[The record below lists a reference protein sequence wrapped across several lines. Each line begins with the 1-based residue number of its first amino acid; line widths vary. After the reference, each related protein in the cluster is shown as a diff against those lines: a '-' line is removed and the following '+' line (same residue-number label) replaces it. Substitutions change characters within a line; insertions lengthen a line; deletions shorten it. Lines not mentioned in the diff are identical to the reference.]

1 MKKKDITFLCQIWT
15 YVFQVRKI
23 QEDDST
29 VRVQKDKSPNIRDVS
44 PEVHIDSQEKSENME
59 NDVRKP
65 HVGEMDAQPL
75 RTVSRD
81 ITHQKVV
88 TQKENLHELNVIQKK
103 NAPTNSFVTKQRN
116 IAHNSNTVSKPSF
129 QGPKQSVSGRT
140 LSAQNKRPGSG
151 TGKKKVVPAH
161 ISAPFQTNPNL
172 KTSKLQSTY
181 RSATTSKP
189 SLRAQANASS
199 AKVRTGVVNRS
210 VKGSHS
216 ASTKTEQ
223 VKFSHEKS
231 DISVRSTSHDSKAH
245 CDKDDEAV
253 SVTDVKSKQN
263 DLNFRESAEKD
274 RLNLNANCDDKTSS
288 SILHETGQSTAMIDK
303 ISGGMNDAEQSN
315 SEDETEKLFHLK
327 RDG

>member
-1 MKKKDITFLCQIWT
+1 M
-15 YVFQVRKI
+15 RKI

-29 VRVQKDKSPNIRDVS
+29 VRVQKDKSPKIRDIS
-44 PEVHIDSQEKSENME
+44 PEVHTCIDNQKKSESME
-59 NDVRKP
+59 NDVRKSCAS
-65 HVGEMDAQPL
+65 EMEAQSL
-75 RTVSRD
+75 STVSRD

-88 TQKENLHELNVIQKK
+88 TQKENIHELNVKQKK
-103 NAPTNSFVTKQRN
+103 DASANSFVTKQRN
-116 IAHNSNTVSKPSF
+116 IAQNSNTVSKPSI

-140 LSAQNKRPGSG
+140 TSAQNKRPGSG

-181 RSATTSKP
+181 RSATASKP

-210 VKGSHS
+210 AKGSHS
-216 ASTKTEQ
+216 ASTKIEQ

-231 DISVRSTSHDSKAH
+231 DISVRSTSHDLKAH
-245 CDKDDEAV
+245 CDKDDEAL
-253 SVTDVKSKQN
+253 SVADVKSEQN
-263 DLNFRESAEKD
+263 NLNVRESVKKD
-274 RLNLNANCDDKTSS
+274 KLNLNANCDDKISS
-288 SILHETGQSTAMIDK
+288 SRLHETGQSTAVIDK
-303 ISGGMNDAEQSN
+303 TSGERNDGEPPN
-315 SEDETEKLFHLK
+315 LEDETEKLFQLL

>member
-1 MKKKDITFLCQIWT
+1 MLIRN

-29 VRVQKDKSPNIRDVS
+29 VRVQNDKS
-44 PEVHIDSQEKSENME
+44 PEVHIDNQEKRENME
-59 NDVRKP
+59 NGVRKP
-65 HVGEMDAQPL
+65 CASEMDAQPL
-75 RTVSRD
+75 STVSRD

-88 TQKENLHELNVIQKK
+88 TQKENIHELNVKQKK
-103 NAPTNSFVTKQRN
+103 NASTNSFVTKPRN
-116 IAHNSNTVSKPSF
+116 IAQNSNTVSKPSI
-129 QGPKQSVSGRT
+129 QGPKPSVSGRT

-181 RSATTSKP
+181 RSATASKP
-189 SLRAQANASS
+189 SLRAQANMSS
-199 AKVRTGVVNRS
+199 AKVRTGGVNRS

-216 ASTKTEQ
+216 ASTKIEQ
-223 VKFSHEKS
+223 EKFSHEKS

-245 CDKDDEAV
+245 CDNDGEAV
-253 SVTDVKSKQN
+253 SVADVKSKQN
-263 DLNFRESAEKD
+263 NLNFRELAEKD
-274 RLNLNANCDDKTSS
+274 QLNLNANCDDKISNS
-288 SILHETGQSTAMIDK
+288 RLHETGQSTAVIDK
-303 ISGGMNDAEQSN
+303 ISGGRNDAEPPN
-315 SEDETEKLFHLK
+315 LEDETEKLFHLM